1 MKFCNPD
8 LFRFPNAPVTS
19 KKRPHTGRTWTR
31 RYSLNLFLKI
41 STIRGSLNRCARWK
55 PRRALITG
63 ARLDLFSICVT
74 SGINCEI
81 LNWISDGVIYSFQ
94 TVNSRRIRRI
104 HRFVDNRWYY
114 KFPPGISTSIL
125 SLNCHVQYLRK

>member
-8 LFRFPNAPVTS
+8 LFPFPNAPSNEQKNV
-19 KKRPHTGRTWTR
+19 RMRGRTWTR

-41 STIRGSLNRCARWK
+41 STIRGSLNRCTRWK

-94 TVNSRRIRRI
+94 TVNSRRI
-104 HRFVDNRWYY
+104 HRFLDNRCYY
-114 KFPPGISTSIL
+114 KFPPGISTSIFWV
-125 SLNCHVQYLRK
+125 CHKTNPK